1 MNTSTYIVIVQDRVT
16 GRCLHRSEEFNPYI
30 ILSRVRYFL
39 SRLGP
44 DCTTTRRTVTAYG
57 FTAYSVTIHI

>member
-1 MNTSTYIVIVQDRVT
+1 MNTSTYIVIVLDSVT

-39 SRLGP
+39 SRIKHDYTL
-44 DCTTTRRTVTAYG
+44 THRTVTAYG
-57 FTAYSVTIHI
+57 FTAHSVTIHI